1 MLGELQVPD
10 VAVVE
15 GVAVTENEQKQQL
28 SIAYV
33 HAVASRAGYT
43 CQATLVDIDSVDVVI
58 GARGL
63 IHSQAVMRSPRLEI
77 QLKATSQECL
87 REDRLVFPLPVKNY
101 NELKEATM
109 IPRLLVVLLL
119 PSNPAEWLEHSE
131 DCLITRRCAYWT
143 SLRGMGDTENTDTV
157 TVYPPRINLFN
168 VEGLR
173 GLLERAS
180 RKEPL

>member
-1 MLGELQVPD
+1 M
-10 VAVVE
+10 
-15 GVAVTENEQKQQL
+15 TENEQKQQL

-43 CQATLVDIDSVDVVI
+43 CQATLVNIDSVDVVI
-58 GARGL
+58 AAKGL
-63 IHSQAVMRSPRLEI
+63 IHSQAVMRSPRLEV
-77 QLKATSQECL
+77 QLKATSQDCL
-87 REDRLVFPLPVKNY
+87 KEDRLVYPLPVKNY
-101 NELKEATM
+101 NELKEVTM
-109 IPRLLVVLLL
+109 VPRLLVVLLL
-119 PSNPAEWLEHSE
+119 PPDPSQWLEHSE
-131 DCLITRRCAYWT
+131 ECLISRRCAYWA
-143 SLRGMGDTENTDTV
+143 SLRGMGDTENTDSI